1 MAGKEIYGLKKRD
14 IIPALIWI
22 IIGLVVMIVSYQMSL
37 GTLHTP
43 GPGMLPFILG
53 SLLVIL
59 SLSISIKSLTL
70 FKKTSSGNSEAGI
83 WAEIEFKNIL
93 IIVVSLVAYALM
105 LEKIG
110 FLITAFLFL
119 FVLFSLFD
127 SRRWFFALGASLL
140 TVSITYTLFVL
151 VLQVELPSGLLR
163 LW

>member
-119 FVLFSLFD
+119 FVLFSVFD
-127 SRRWFFALGASLL
+127 SRRWIFALGASLL
-140 TVSITYTLFVL
+140 TVSVTYTLFVL
-151 VLQVELPSGLLR
+151 ALQVELPSGILR